1 MKKLRA
7 IPLVILTLVGAL
19 EMVRLYNVEYTL
31 RKTNYMIVGLPT
43 NDTSS
48 ILYLLDSGTIDDY
61 QIKAVKINIIKDAIK
76 RVTQN
81 VLTRMQSDENTT
93 MSVDLCETGIHFLD
107 LELKAIDS
115 TFKKSITINMPRE
128 ALDSLQENYRI
139 KLFNTLSKHPDY
151 KPFNYK
157 LLLLAIAMVCGFFIV
172 FYKPKA

>member
-1 MKKLRA
+1 MIKLQT
-7 IPLVILTLVGAL
+7 ISILILTLVGAL

-48 ILYLLDSGTIDDY
+48 ILYLLDSSTIDDY
-61 QIKAVKINIIKDAIK
+61 QIKAIKINIIKHAIK
-76 RVTQN
+76 RITQN
-81 VLTRMQSDENTT
+81 VLTRMQSYENTT
-93 MSVDLCETGIHFLD
+93 MSVDLCKSGIHFLD

-115 TFKKSITINMPRE
+115 TFKKSSTINISGE
-128 ALDSLQENYRI
+128 TLDSLQENYSR
-139 KLFNTLSKHPDY
+139 KLYNALSKHPDY

-157 LLLLAIAMVCGFFIV
+157 YLLLAIAMVCGFFIG